1 MNGFQLKRAREIC
14 RLTQAELA
22 ERIGVQ
28 QALIAMFERGT
39 RDADAELLA
48 KISATT
54 GFPTTFFLDYPQY
67 EFPLGSLL
75 YRKFSRLSNHEKTH
89 THRVIEQCFTVFMR
103 LTERLRMIPLR
114 IPRRIEDD
122 PFTAAQLVRS
132 SLGYDPEAP
141 LSHLIN
147 RLERSGV
154 VIFILPEEVSDL
166 DAFSTWVNGT
176 IPVIVI
182 SPGKPGDRQR
192 LSVAHELGHLLL
204 HQTLQG
210 KFDDIEKEANQFAGE
225 LLFPED
231 AARQELV
238 PPITLSGL
246 ADLKRKRGMSLQA
259 LIFKALEIDVIDER
273 QANSLRVQISKKGW
287 RKQEPDALYI
297 KPEKPRALRRM
308 AEVMYGDP
316 IDYKKFAH
324 DMHMPI
330 FWLKQLV
337 DGHAGKEDFGEK
349 GKRSSSQEHLS

>member
-1 MNGFQLKRAREIC
+1 M
-14 RLTQAELA
+14 
-22 ERIGVQ
+22 
-28 QALIAMFERGT
+28 
-39 RDADAELLA
+39 
-48 KISATT
+48 IS
-54 GFPTTFFLDYPQY
+54 
-67 EFPLGSLL
+67 
-75 YRKFSRLSNHEKTH
+75 H
-89 THRVIEQCFTVFMR
+89 
-103 LTERLRMIPLR
+103 
-114 IPRRIEDD
+114 
-122 PFTAAQLVRS
+122 
-132 SLGYDPEAP
+132 
-141 LSHLIN
+141 
-147 RLERSGV
+147 
-154 VIFILPEEVSDL
+154 
-166 DAFSTWVNGT
+166 
-176 IPVIVI
+176 
-182 SPGKPGDRQR
+182 GKPGDRQR

-287 RKQEPDALYI
+287 RKQEPEALYI

-308 AEVMYGDP
+308 AEVLYGDP

-349 GKRSSSQEHLS
+349 WKQSSSQEH